1 MDPMSNLTALRADSI
16 ELWDDRTASYTS
28 ILDMV
33 TGFPPTTMNTL
44 ELLAQALGND
54 PEFFE

>member
-1 MDPMSNLTALRADSI
+1 MSNLTALRADSV

-28 ILDMV
+28 ILEMV